1 MKHKSEHALCTDQKK
16 ESNFLET
23 SSRKEFPSNGGKAPS
38 QRGGE
43 ELSHSRGTWSRA
55 AAPLHQKEPADS
67 EIWAPD
73 QDTSQASYLKGYPA
87 GKMPWG
93 RPSIAG
99 EIKSAL

>member
-1 MKHKSEHALCTDQKK
+1 MKHKSEHALTDQKK

-23 SSRKEFPSNGGKAPS
+23 SSRKEFPSNGGKALLE
-38 QRGGE
+38 RGE

-73 QDTSQASYLKGYPA
+73 
-87 GKMPWG
+87 
-93 RPSIAG
+93 
-99 EIKSAL
+99 